1 MNRAAIRR
9 WACAGLG
16 LFFSGA
22 ALAQPASGGVISF
35 ALASSIPTLS
45 EWGML
50 ALVATLGLLAWHAFR
65 RQGQSGRFYS
75 LLAAAVGVTLVLG
88 SVFGARN
95 AYSNGSIDA
104 ANYIGSSY
112 NFPPDIDEVVY
123 NSGDRDVII
132 VSIQAA
138 SSGYTIVPPNTL
150 PQCQVGMRIPAHSAI
165 PFCYVRVESNQL

>member
-1 MNRAAIRR
+1 MNRTAIRR

-16 LFFSGA
+16 LFSSLT

-35 ALASSIPTLS
+35 ALGSSIPTLS
-45 EWGML
+45 EWGVLVL
-50 ALVATLGLLAWHAFR
+50 AATLGLLAWQAFR
-65 RQGQSGRFYS
+65 RQGQGGRFYS

-112 NFPPDIDEVVY
+112 NFPPNIDEVVY

-132 VSIQAA
+132 TSIQAA
-138 SSGYTIVPPNTL
+138 SSGYIIVPPTTL
-150 PQCQVGMRIPAHSAI
+150 PQCQVGMRIPARSPI
-165 PFCYVRVESNQL
+165 PFCYVRAEINEI

>member
-1 MNRAAIRR
+1 MNRTAIRC
-9 WACAGLG
+9 WACAGLA

-65 RQGQSGRFYS
+65 RQRQSGRFYS

-112 NFPPDIDEVVY
+112 NFPANIDEVVY

-138 SSGYTIVPPNTL
+138 SSGYIVVPPNTL

>member
-1 MNRAAIRR
+1 MNRTAIRR

-16 LFFSGA
+16 LFSSLA

-35 ALASSIPTLS
+35 GLSSSIPTLS
-45 EWGML
+45 DLGML
-50 ALVATLGLLAWHAFR
+50 ALVGALGLLAWNAFR
-65 RQGQSGRFYS
+65 RQGQSARFYS

-112 NFPPDIDEVVY
+112 NFPANIDEVVY
-123 NSGDRDVII
+123 NSGDEDVLILG
-132 VSIQAA
+132 IQATP
-138 SSGYTIVPPNTL
+138 GYTIVTPNTL

-165 PFCYVRVESNQL
+165 PFCYVRVQGGPV